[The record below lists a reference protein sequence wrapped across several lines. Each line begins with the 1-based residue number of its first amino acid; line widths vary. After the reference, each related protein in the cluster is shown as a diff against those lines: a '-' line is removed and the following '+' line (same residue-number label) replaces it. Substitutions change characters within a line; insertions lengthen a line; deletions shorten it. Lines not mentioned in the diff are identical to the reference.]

1 MNFADVRFWGIL
13 AASLLAILM
22 IRLVVVKVMRPDP
35 GHYDRAALAIMGLV
49 LLGCVSLLSLGIFA
63 AVSVTTYLG
72 LRLILKDDSSPKRRG
87 KWLWLLIPL
96 QLSPLLFYKYGGFLG
111 NEILGLG
118 SRSLSNL
125 IIPVGISFYT
135 FQLISFAVDT
145 LKRSQPLPDL
155 LTTL

>member
-13 AASLLAILM
+13 AVSLLAILV
-22 IRLVVVKVMRPDP
+22 IRVVVVKVMRPDP
-35 GHYDRAALAIMGLV
+35 GHYDRAALAITGLV

-72 LRLILKDDSSPKRRG
+72 LHLILKTDSSQKRRA

-111 NEILGLG
+111 N
-118 SRSLSNL
+118 
-125 IIPVGISFYT
+125 
-135 FQLISFAVDT
+135 D
-145 LKRSQPLPDL
+145 
-155 LTTL
+155 

>member
-13 AASLLAILM
+13 AVSLLAILV
-22 IRLVVVKVMRPDP
+22 IRVVVVKLMRPDP

-63 AVSVTTYLG
+63 VVSVTTYFG
-72 LRLILKDDSSPKRRG
+72 LHLILKTDSSPERRG

-111 NEILGLG
+111 NDILGLE
-118 SRSLSNL
+118 SRSFTNV

-135 FQLISFAVDT
+135 FQSVSYTHLT
-145 LKRSQPLPDL
+145 LP
-155 LTTL
+155 TTNSV

>member
-22 IRLVVVKVMRPDP
+22 IRLVVVKVMRPDL

-72 LRLILKDDSSPKRRG
+72 LHLILKTDSSQKRRA

-96 QLSPLLFYKYGGFLG
+96 QLSPSI
-111 NEILGLG
+111 IL
-118 SRSLSNL
+118 
-125 IIPVGISFYT
+125 
-135 FQLISFAVDT
+135 
-145 LKRSQPLPDL
+145 
-155 LTTL
+155 